1 MARPR
6 PCVVCSE
13 IFTPHP
19 RAGVRQ
25 RTCSQPSCQR
35 ERHRRN
41 CADWHGKNPGYDVE
55 RRLRQKLA
63 HRPRPKA
70 GGPEPTLSRNPIAA
84 LPWGV
89 VRDAVGPVVQVLLE
103 EIVGVLVGWA
113 RDAVAEEVEALRDQ
127 LRRAGA
133 LGARDAF
140 AGPGPPA

>member
-55 RRLRQKLA
+55 RRLREKLGSRSPA
-63 HRPRPKA
+63 K
-70 GGPEPTLSRNPIAA
+70 PEGSPTLSRNPVAS

-89 VRDAVGPVVQVLLE
+89 VRDAVGPSVQVLLE
-103 EIVGVLVGWA
+103 MIADVLVRWA
-113 RDAVAEEVEALRDQ
+113 RDAVTEEVERLRAQ
-127 LRRAGA
+127 LRRSGA